1 MNEKLE
7 IKDKFILT
15 IKEAS
20 QYFNVGEKKLRRMC
34 EDHLGSFAVYEGNRY
49 LVIRPRLEAF
59 FLNGGTKREKELQ
72 KEMLEAMQ
80 ETMTKRGPEEKTM

>member
-15 IKEAS
+15 IKEAA

-34 EDHLGSFAVYEGNRY
+34 EEHLGSFAVYEGNRY

-59 FLNGGTKREKELQ
+59 FLNGGTKREKE
-72 KEMLEAMQ
+72 MLEAMQ
-80 ETMTKRGPEEKTM
+80 EAMTKSNSEEQ